1 MSVIT
6 RVEVGRFD
14 YDFVGEFKFFKPG
27 PDGIVRR
34 PTVLVRLTDADGN
47 QGWGQS
53 VPVPT
58 WVYETVESVES
69 TLRDYLAEEILG
81 MEPDDI
87 ASIHKR
93 MDKAIKPG
101 FTTGM
106 PICKAAIDIACYDL
120 FGQQRGVP
128 VVELLGGAQ
137 TDTIL
142 LNWTIN
148 STDMHTVEQQLSEG
162 RERGYRNYTVKVGP
176 PQTPEYDLNLIRK
189 IKSYAPG
196 SFLWA
201 DANTGYT
208 LETALNIAPRLADAG
223 LEVLESPM
231 PPNRIR
237 DYIRLKKQGAIPIY
251 MDEGIISPVEV
262 QEFIALGMIDGITMK
277 PARTSGIYH
286 AQKIIQMANDNGIG
300 LLGSGLTDPDIS
312 LAASLH
318 LYAWAG
324 FERPSALNGPQFL
337 SNTIVQSDF
346 QPEKDLARLPTGPG
360 LGVRPG
366 VEAQACLRLAAEM

>member
-1 MSVIT
+1 LSVIT

-27 PDGIVRR
+27 SDGIVRR

-58 WVYETVESVES
+58 WVYETAESVES
-69 TLRDYLAEEILG
+69 TLRDYLAEVILG
-81 MEPDDI
+81 VEPDDL

-93 MDKAIKPG
+93 MDRAIKPG

-106 PICKAAIDIACYDL
+106 PICKAAVDIACYDL
-120 FGQQRGVP
+120 SGQQKSIP

-176 PQTPEYDLNLIRK
+176 PQTPKYDLDLIKK
-189 IKSYAPG
+189 IKSYAPE

-208 LETALNIAPRLADAG
+208 LDTALNIAPKLADAG

-231 PPNRIR
+231 PPNRLR
-237 DYIRLKKQGAIPIY
+237 DYIQLKKQGAIPIY

-262 QEFIALGMIDGITMK
+262 QEFIALEMIDGITMK
-277 PARTSGIYH
+277 PARTAGIYH
-286 AQKIIQMANDNGIG
+286 AQKIIQMAKDNGVG

-337 SNTIVQSDF
+337 ANSLVQSDF

-366 VEAQACLRLAAEM
+366 AEARACLRLAAEM

>member
-1 MSVIT
+1 MSAIT

-14 YDFVGEFKFFKPG
+14 YDFLGEFKFFKPG
-27 PDGIVRR
+27 ADGIVRR

-58 WVYETVESVES
+58 WVYETAESVES
-69 TLRDYLAEEILG
+69 TLRGYLAEVILG
-81 MEPDDI
+81 VEPEDI

-93 MDKAIKPG
+93 MDEAIKPG

-106 PICKAAIDIACYDL
+106 PICKAAIDMACYDL
-120 FGQQRGVP
+120 VGQQKGVP

-137 TDTIL
+137 TDAIL
-142 LNWTIN
+142 LNWTVN
-148 STDMHTVEQQLSEG
+148 STDMQTVEQQLAEG
-162 RERGYRNYTVKVGP
+162 WERGYRNYTVKVGP
-176 PQTPEYDLNLIRK
+176 PQTPEYDLALIRK
-189 IKSYAPG
+189 IKSYAPE
-196 SFLWA
+196 SFIWA

-208 LETALNIAPRLADAG
+208 LDTALEIAPRLADAG
-223 LEVLESPM
+223 LQVLESPL

-237 DYIRLKKQGAIPIY
+237 DYIQLKEQGAVPIY

-262 QEFIALGMIDGITMK
+262 QEFIALKMIDGITMK
-277 PARTSGIYH
+277 PARTAGLYN
-286 AQKIIQMANDNGIG
+286 AQKIILLANEHGIG

-324 FERPSALNGPQFL
+324 FERPCALNGPQFL
-337 SNTIVQSDF
+337 ANSIVQPDL
-346 QPEKDLARLPTGPG
+346 QPEKDLARLPNAPG
-360 LGVRPG
+360 LGVQ
-366 VEAQACLRLAAEM
+366 VSAEAQACLRPAAEI